1 MLSQQEIHM
10 HLEIPSS
17 SLHYTQGS
25 DKKQEV
31 SVLIQIEL
39 K

>member
-25 DKKQEV
+25 DKKQEGCTN
-31 SVLIQIEL
+31 IQIEL